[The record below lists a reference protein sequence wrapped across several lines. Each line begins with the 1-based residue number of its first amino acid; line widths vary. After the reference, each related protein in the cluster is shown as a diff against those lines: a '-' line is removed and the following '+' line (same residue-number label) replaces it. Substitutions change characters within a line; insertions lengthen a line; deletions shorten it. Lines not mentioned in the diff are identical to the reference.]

1 MSKAQTQTTNAVANK
16 TASKVATLDVT
27 QLENLAGL
35 GVENVGQRD
44 LALPFLKIL
53 SQLSPQVI
61 QGDSRYIEEA
71 KAGQIYNSV
80 SDKLYDGKVGLRVV
94 PCFYKLEYLEWRDR
108 GQEGSGAPIAIYDS
122 TSDILSKTTRGPD
135 KKDRL
140 SNGNYIEETASHYV
154 LMVDDND
161 QPTESALITMK
172 ATQRKKSRKWNSMI
186 MTQRVK
192 GKNGFFQPPSFAQ
205 IYRLKTTLEKNNLGS
220 WFGWDIEFD
229 KNVPNNT
236 LLKAAQDFYNTCKQ
250 GEVKVQHGEEEV
262 AQTTASNESNPY

>member
-1 MSKAQTQTTNAVANK
+1 MQKQSNAVAKKQTSN
-16 TASKVATLDVT
+16 VATLDVT
-27 QLENLAGL
+27 SLENLAGM

-53 SQLSPQVI
+53 SQLSPQVTA
-61 QGDSRYIEEA
+61 GDSRFIEAA
-71 KAGQIYNSV
+71 KPGMIYNSV
-80 SDKLYDGKVGLRVV
+80 SDQLHDGKQGLRVV
-94 PCFYKLEYLEWRDR
+94 PCFYKLEYLEWKDR

-140 SNGNYIEETASHYV
+140 ANGNYIEETASHYV
-154 LMVDDND
+154 LLVDDND
-161 QPTESALITMK
+161 QPTETALITMK

-205 IYRLKTTLEKNNLGS
+205 IYKLKTTLEKNNLGS
-220 WFGWDIEFD
+220 WYGWEIEFD
-229 KNVPNNT
+229 KNVPNET
-236 LLKAAQDFYNTCKQ
+236 LLKAAQDFYTTCKQ
-250 GEVKVQHGEEEV
+250 GEVKVNHGSEEEEQ
-262 AQTTASNESNPY
+262 QTSTAATPY

>member
-1 MSKAQTQTTNAVANK
+1 MSKAQTQTTNAVATK
-16 TASKVATLDVT
+16 QSSSVATLDVT

-53 SQLSPQVI
+53 SQLSPQVTA
-61 QGDSRYIEEA
+61 GDSRFIEEA
-71 KAGQIYNSV
+71 KPGQIYNSV
-80 SDKLYDGKVGLRVV
+80 SDQLYDGKKGIRVV

-140 SNGNYIEETASHYV
+140 PNGNYIEETASHYV
-154 LMVDDND
+154 VLVDDND
-161 QPTESALITMK
+161 QATETALITMK

-220 WFGWDIEFD
+220 WYGWDVEFNS
-229 KNVPNNT
+229 NVNNPT
-236 LLKAAQDFYNTCKQ
+236 LLKSAQDFYNTCKQ
-250 GEVKVQHGEEEV
+250 GEVKVQHGEEEPTQS
-262 AQTTASNESNPY
+262 ATTQNNPY

>member
-16 TASKVATLDVT
+16 PTSNVATFDVS

-53 SQLSPQVI
+53 SQLSPQVTM
-61 QGDSRYIEEA
+61 GDSRYIEEA

-80 SDKLYDGKVGLRVV
+80 SDQLYDGKKGIRVV
-94 PCFYKLEYLEWRDR
+94 PCFYKLEYLEWKDR

-122 TSDILSKTTRGPD
+122 TSDVLTKTTRGPD

-140 SNGNYIEETASHYV
+140 PNGNYIEETASHYV
-154 LMVDDND
+154 FLVDDND
-161 QPTESALITMK
+161 QPTETALITMK

-220 WFGWDIEFD
+220 WYGWDVEFD
-229 KNVPNNT
+229 KNVPNDN
-236 LLKAAQDFYNTCKQ
+236 LLKAAQDFYNTCRQ
-250 GEVKVQHGEEEV
+250 GEVKVNHGEEDVSTHV
-262 AQTTASNESNPY
+262 ASESNPY

>member
-1 MSKAQTQTTNAVANK
+1 MQKQVNAVAK
-16 TASKVATLDVT
+16 KETAQVATLDVSN
-27 QLENLAGL
+27 LESLAGL
-35 GVENVGQRD
+35 GIENVGQRD

-61 QGDSRYIEEA
+61 ESDSRYIEKA
-71 KAGQIYNSV
+71 KAGMIYNSV
-80 SDKLYDGKVGLRVV
+80 SDQLYDGKVGLRVV
-94 PCFYKLEYLEWRDR
+94 PCFYKLEYLEWKDR

-154 LMVDDND
+154 LLVDDND
-161 QPTESALITMK
+161 QPLETALITMK

-220 WFGWDIEFD
+220 WYGWDIEFNQ
-229 KNVPNNT
+229 NVPNET

-250 GEVKVQHGEEEV
+250 GEVKVNHGGEEEV
-262 AQTTASNESNPY
+262 QQASTETTPF